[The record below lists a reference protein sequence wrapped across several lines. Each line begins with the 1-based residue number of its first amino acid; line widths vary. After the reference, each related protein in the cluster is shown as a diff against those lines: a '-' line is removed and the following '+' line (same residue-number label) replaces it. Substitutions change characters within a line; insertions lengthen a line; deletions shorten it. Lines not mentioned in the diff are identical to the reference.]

1 MPPAEQQ
8 RSGVDR
14 RPTIFS
20 QLSAA
25 ATSKATRASSFADPK
40 TSHPL
45 RLALIDE
52 RAAAAEAAASAIAE
66 VHAEA
71 GHREV
76 LPVVSPKWTEC
87 PSPTSR
93 WGTLDVIQRV
103 VEEGLSASDLA
114 RGRPLLPV
122 PVEFPQDYN
131 QTVRFC
137 RPENKGLQTSWSD
150 SCLDC
155 SQRSGIGSQAP
166 ESPVS
171 FDRWCKSQSDFSFSP
186 KHGPRVLGELGWSRP
201 SLKATPQTRTDPSR
215 AQGKRNAV
223 VSEAALSSDSLTRR
237 SSNLHSPSGSEGSS
251 EGASEGSSS
260 EAPSPPGRAEFVR
273 TCWTRSRVLLKHSWA
288 QVADSPHVK

>member
-1 MPPAEQQ
+1 MPPAE
-8 RSGVDR
+8 SV
-14 RPTIFS
+14 
-20 QLSAA
+20 A
-25 ATSKATRASSFADPK
+25 ATSKATKASSFADPK

-45 RLALIDE
+45 RLALIEE
-52 RAAAAEAAASAIAE
+52 RAAAAEAAAS
-66 VHAEA
+66 A

-201 SLKATPQTRTDPSR
+201 SLKATPQLRTDPSR
-215 AQGKRNAV
+215 AQGKARRNAV
-223 VSEAALSSDSLTRR
+223 VSEDDMKAATFSTSTSLPTEAALSSDSLTRR